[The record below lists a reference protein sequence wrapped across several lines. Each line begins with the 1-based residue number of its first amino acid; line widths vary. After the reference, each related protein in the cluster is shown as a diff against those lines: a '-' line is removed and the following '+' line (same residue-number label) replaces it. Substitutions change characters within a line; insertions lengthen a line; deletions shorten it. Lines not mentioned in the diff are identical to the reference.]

1 MFGKQKETKEE
12 KQARK
17 EQELLEKY
25 GLQEL
30 SDPQDVA
37 SVRKIAQEKAAGRLP
52 GALPPLK
59 RRRGCVGVFFMS
71 FERIVECLSDDRRA
85 DPRDNAETGNDRRGR
100 NDRTHLFN
108 RRLTSDCTAA

>member
-37 SVRKIAQEKAAGRLP
+37 SVRKIAQELTGTGL
-52 GALPPLK
+52 
-59 RRRGCVGVFFMS
+59 M
-71 FERIVECLSDDRRA
+71 
-85 DPRDNAETGNDRRGR
+85 ETGMALSMGSSADQVKVSYLRALVEQNFIIIRQLDRI
-100 NDRTHLFN
+100 
-108 RRLTSDCTAA
+108 SKK

>member
-17 EQELLEKY
+17 EQELLERY

-37 SVRKIAQEKAAGRLP
+37 SVRKIAQELTGTGL
-52 GALPPLK
+52 
-59 RRRGCVGVFFMS
+59 M
-71 FERIVECLSDDRRA
+71 
-85 DPRDNAETGNDRRGR
+85 ETGMALSVGSAADQVKVSYLRALVEQNFIIIRQLDRI
-100 NDRTHLFN
+100 
-108 RRLTSDCTAA
+108 SKK

>member
-37 SVRKIAQEKAAGRLP
+37 SVRKIAQELTGTGL
-52 GALPPLK
+52 
-59 RRRGCVGVFFMS
+59 M
-71 FERIVECLSDDRRA
+71 
-85 DPRDNAETGNDRRGR
+85 ETGMALSMGSGADQVKVSYLRALVEQNFIIIRQLDRI
-100 NDRTHLFN
+100 
-108 RRLTSDCTAA
+108 SKK

>member
-17 EQELLEKY
+17 EQELLERY

-37 SVRKIAQEKAAGRLP
+37 SVRKIAQELTGTGL
-52 GALPPLK
+52 
-59 RRRGCVGVFFMS
+59 M
-71 FERIVECLSDDRRA
+71 
-85 DPRDNAETGNDRRGR
+85 ETGNDRRGR